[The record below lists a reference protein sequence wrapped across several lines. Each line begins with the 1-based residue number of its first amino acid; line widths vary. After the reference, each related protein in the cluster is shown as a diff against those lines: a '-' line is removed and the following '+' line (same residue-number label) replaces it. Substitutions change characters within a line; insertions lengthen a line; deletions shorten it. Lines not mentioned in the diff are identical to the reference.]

1 MIKRQNTDKRTDR
14 GLNENRGRGT
24 SNRCTSTLH
33 IHSIA
38 PTNLFVAEGVRS
50 IAFCKT
56 ATTRPG
62 SSRRKT
68 GRDWRKERPELRT
81 ATSAEIPLSRT
92 IGKAKPTCGVSTRTG
107 LSGLCIARTLETNP
121 LRKTMKNQ
129 TDDLP
134 SFFRPL
140 FDAKDLRPYLLLVG
154 LQTLVAFL
162 GAVLVT
168 SSSLF

>member
-1 MIKRQNTDKRTDR
+1 M
-14 GLNENRGRGT
+14 
-24 SNRCTSTLH
+24 
-33 IHSIA
+33 
-38 PTNLFVAEGVRS
+38 
-50 IAFCKT
+50 
-56 ATTRPG
+56 
-62 SSRRKT
+62 
-68 GRDWRKERPELRT
+68 
-81 ATSAEIPLSRT
+81 

-107 LSGLCIARTLETNP
+107 LSGLRTARTLETNP

-154 LQTLVAFL
+154 LQILVALL

-168 SSSLF
+168 NSGVF